1 MNLMFFDCWN
11 NDTYCMVYLVQHLIH
26 NSHLVALSSDP
37 FFPLFDLM
45 HSVVLVGQ
53 IEFESSLVIF
63 E

>member
-11 NDTYCMVYLVQHLIH
+11 NDTYYMVYLVQHLIR

-37 FFPLFDLM
+37 FFLLFDLM